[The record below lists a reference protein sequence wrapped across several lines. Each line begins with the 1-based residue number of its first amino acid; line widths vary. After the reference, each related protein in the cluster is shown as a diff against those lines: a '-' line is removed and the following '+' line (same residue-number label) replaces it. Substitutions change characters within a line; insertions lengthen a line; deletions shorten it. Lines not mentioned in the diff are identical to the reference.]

1 MVFRWFNILNY
12 ILPWVDLKKNL
23 ENLRDMLFS
32 TLKSAII
39 SKIQIISLWMVDIST
54 DTCYSNWT
62 CVMCSIA
69 LVHIFTTRAFLPPP
83 HKRCIILHTKYM
95 NAKHA
100 RLLLLLPP
108 PSPSPPIHRH
118 QVFNYPPCTSSAVN
132 ACTHTHKL
140 HYTILF
146 AVCGFIGKNLFGRR
160 SERKTARITSFPSA
174 VSDSVGDSIS
184 MGLNRWQI
192 FSSCLF
198 IFLCWFSFTD
208 GLCLRFVNS
217 V

>member
-132 ACTHTHKL
+132 ACTHTHTNSITRFYLPSVDLSEKICL
-140 HYTILF
+140 VAEANAKQRASLRSHRLF
-146 AVCGFIGKNLFGRR
+146 RIQ
-160 SERKTARITSFPSA
+160 SEIAFQW
-174 VSDSVGDSIS
+174 D
-184 MGLNRWQI
+184 
-192 FSSCLF
+192 
-198 IFLCWFSFTD
+198 
-208 GLCLRFVNS
+208 
-217 V
+217 